1 MAGSTR
7 VPVEGPL
14 GPFVDGFVVYL
25 AAQGHSHGSVQ
36 GHVRRVRQMSCW
48 MTAEGV
54 AVAQLTPATV
64 ERFLAQRRRQGQAV
78 MISPRGSRPLLGYLE
93 RLGVLPPEDR
103 ARSAAEL
110 LLEDFRA
117 YLLGERG
124 LGANTAVLYENAA
137 RLFLAE
143 RSEPLGDALAR
154 LTAAEITAFVLDRS
168 RRTSVATASTVISTL
183 RTLLVFLHLRGD
195 TPSSLVSAVPS
206 VARRQ
211 RLLPRGLEAAQVA
224 LLLESCRRDSPVGRR
239 DLAVLKLL
247 VRLGLR
253 AGEVSR
259 LQLDD
264 IDWRAGEIVVVGKG
278 PRLERLPLPRDVG
291 EAIVDYLREGRPRVS
306 CRALFL
312 RSLAPLVGLSSEGVR
327 GIVAR
332 AGVRVGLSLLGA
344 HRLRHTAATEMLR
357 AGASLPDIGQVLRH
371 RRLRSTAV
379 YARVDRER
387 LKALALAWP
396 EVNA

>member
-1 MAGSTR
+1 MAGSAR

-25 AAQGHSHGSVQ
+25 AAQGHSDGSVR
-36 GHVRRVRQMSCW
+36 GHVLRVRQMSCW

-54 AVAQLTPATV
+54 EVAQLTPATV
-64 ERFLAQRRRQGQAV
+64 ERFLEQRRREGQAV
-78 MISPRGSRPLLGYLE
+78 MISPRGSRPLMGYLE
-93 RLGVLPPEDR
+93 GLGVLPAEDR
-103 ARSAAEL
+103 ARSSAEL
-110 LLEDFRA
+110 LLEEFRA

-124 LGANTAVLYENAA
+124 LGANTAALYENAA

-143 RSEPLGDALAR
+143 RSEPLGDALER

-168 RRTSVATASTVISTL
+168 RRTSVATASTVISAL
-183 RTLLVFLHLRGD
+183 RALLVFLHLRGD
-195 TPSSLVSAVPS
+195 TPRSLVSAVPS

-211 RLLPRGLEAAQVA
+211 RLLPRGLDAAQVA

-278 PRLERLPLPRDVG
+278 PRLERLPLPHDVG
-291 EAIVDYLREGRPRVS
+291 EAIVDYLRDGRPRVS

-312 RSLAPLVGLSSEGVR
+312 RSLAPIVGLSSEGVR

-332 AGVRVGLSLLGA
+332 AGVRVGLAPLGA

-379 YARVDRER
+379 YARVDRDR

-396 EVNA
+396 EVIS

>member
-25 AAQGHSHGSVQ
+25 VEQGHSHGSVQ

-54 AVAQLTPATV
+54 EVAQLTPATV
-64 ERFLAQRRRQGQAV
+64 ERFLEERRRQGHAV

-93 RLGVLPPEDR
+93 GLGVLPPEDR
-103 ARSAAEL
+103 ARSSAEL

-124 LGANTAVLYENAA
+124 LQANTAVLYENAA

-168 RRTSVATASTVISTL
+168 RRGSVATASNVISAL
-183 RTLLVFLHLRGD
+183 RALLVFLHVRGD
-195 TPSSLVSAVPS
+195 TPSSLVSAAPS
-206 VARRQ
+206 VARRGS
-211 RLLPRGLEAAQVA
+211 LLPRGLDAAQVA
-224 LLLESCRRDSPVGRR
+224 LLLESCPRDSAVGRR

-253 AGEVSR
+253 AGEVAR
-259 LQLDD
+259 LQVDD
-264 IDWRAGEIVVVGKG
+264 VEWRAGEIIVVGKG
-278 PRLERLPLPRDVG
+278 PRLERLPLPHDVG

-312 RSLAPLVGLSSEGVR
+312 RSLAPLVGLSSEGVT

-332 AGVRVGLSLLGA
+332 AGARVGLVPLGA

-396 EVNA
+396 EVNS

>member
-1 MAGSTR
+1 MAGSAR

-25 AAQGHSHGSVQ
+25 AAQGHSDGSVK
-36 GHVRRVRQMSCW
+36 GHVLRVRQMSLW
-48 MTAEGV
+48 MTGEGV
-54 AVAQLTPATV
+54 EVAQLTPATV
-64 ERFLAQRRRQGQAV
+64 ERFLEQRRRQGQAV

-93 RLGVLPPEDR
+93 GLGVLPPEDR
-103 ARSAAEL
+103 APSAAEL

-117 YLLGERG
+117 YLLAERG

-143 RSEPLGDALAR
+143 RSEPLGDALER
-154 LTAAEITAFVLDRS
+154 LTATEITAFVLDRS
-168 RRTSVATASTVISTL
+168 RRTSVATASNVISAL
-183 RTLLVFLHLRGD
+183 RALLVFLHLRGD
-195 TPSSLVSAVPS
+195 IPRSLVSAVPS

-211 RLLPRGLEAAQVA
+211 RLLPRGLDAAQVA

-247 VRLGLR
+247 ARLGLR
-253 AGEVSR
+253 AGEVAR
-259 LQLDD
+259 LGVDD
-264 IDWRAGEIVVVGKG
+264 IDWKAGEIVVVGKG
-278 PRLERLPLPRDVG
+278 PRLERMPLPHDVG
-291 EAIVDYLREGRPRVS
+291 EAIVDYLHDRPRVS
-306 CRALFL
+306 SRALFL
-312 RSLAPLVGLSSEGVR
+312 RSLAPIVGLSSEGVT

-332 AGVRVGLSLLGA
+332 AGVRVGLAPLGA

-379 YARVDRER
+379 YARVDRDR

-396 EVNA
+396 EATS

>member
-25 AAQGHSHGSVQ
+25 VEQGHSHGSVQ
-36 GHVRRVRQMSCW
+36 GHVRRIRQMSRW
-48 MTAEGV
+48 MTVEGV
-54 AVAQLTPATV
+54 EVAQLTPATV
-64 ERFLAQRRRQGQAV
+64 ERFLAERRRQGQAV
-78 MISPRGSRPLLGYLE
+78 MISPRGSRPLLGYLAG
-93 RLGVLPPEDR
+93 LGVLPPEDR
-103 ARSAAEL
+103 APSSAEL
-110 LLEDFRA
+110 LLEEFGA

-124 LGANTAVLYENAA
+124 LQANTAALYGNVA
-137 RLFLAE
+137 RIFLVE
-143 RSEPLGDALAR
+143 RSEPLRDALAR

-168 RRTSVATASTVISTL
+168 RRGSVTTASSVISAL
-183 RTLLVFLHLRGD
+183 RALLAFLHARGD
-195 TPSSLVSAVPS
+195 TPRSLVSAVPS
-206 VARRQ
+206 VARRAT
-211 RLLPRGLEAAQVA
+211 LLPRGLDAAQVA
-224 LLLESCRRDSPVGRR
+224 LLIESCPRDTAVGRR
-239 DLAVLKLL
+239 DRAVLKLL

-253 AGEVSR
+253 AGEVAR
-259 LQLDD
+259 LRVDD
-264 IDWRAGEIVVVGKG
+264 IEWKAGEIVVVGKG

-291 EAIVDYLREGRPRVS
+291 EAIVDYLRDGRPSVS

-312 RSLAPLVGLSSEGVR
+312 RSRAPIVGLSSEGVT

-332 AGVRVGLSLLGA
+332 AGARVGLGPLGA

-379 YARVDRER
+379 YARVDRDR
-387 LKALALAWP
+387 LKTLALAWP
-396 EVNA
+396 EVNS

>member
-1 MAGSTR
+1 MAGSAR
-7 VPVEGPL
+7 VPVERPL

-25 AAQGHSHGSVQ
+25 AAQGHSDGSVK
-36 GHVRRVRQMSCW
+36 GHVLRVRQMSRW

-54 AVAQLTPATV
+54 EVAQLTPATV
-64 ERFLAQRRRQGQAV
+64 ERFLEQRRRQGQAV

-93 RLGVLPPEDR
+93 GLGVLPPEDR

-117 YLLGERG
+117 YLLSERG
-124 LGANTAVLYENAA
+124 LGANTALLYENAA

-143 RSEPLGDALAR
+143 RSEPMGDALER

-168 RRTSVATASTVISTL
+168 RRGSVATASTVISAL
-183 RTLLVFLHLRGD
+183 RALLVFLHLRGD
-195 TPSSLVSAVPS
+195 TPRSLVSAVPS

-211 RLLPRGLEAAQVA
+211 RLLPRGLDAAQVT

-247 VRLGLR
+247 ARLGLR

-264 IDWRAGEIVVVGKG
+264 INWRAGEIIVVG
-278 PRLERLPLPRDVG
+278 
-291 EAIVDYLREGRPRVS
+291 
-306 CRALFL
+306 
-312 RSLAPLVGLSSEGVR
+312 
-327 GIVAR
+327 
-332 AGVRVGLSLLGA
+332 
-344 HRLRHTAATEMLR
+344 
-357 AGASLPDIGQVLRH
+357 
-371 RRLRSTAV
+371 
-379 YARVDRER
+379 
-387 LKALALAWP
+387 
-396 EVNA
+396 

>member
-1 MAGSTR
+1 MAGSAR

-25 AAQGHSHGSVQ
+25 AEQGHSRGSVG

-54 AVAQLTPATV
+54 EVAQLTPVMV
-64 ERFLAQRRRQGQAV
+64 ERFLEERRREGQAV

-93 RLGVLPPEDR
+93 GLGVLPAEDR
-103 ARSAAEL
+103 ARSSAEL
-110 LLEDFRA
+110 LLEDFRC

-143 RSEPLGDALAR
+143 RSEPLGDALER
-154 LTAAEITAFVLDRS
+154 FTAAEITAFVLDRS
-168 RRTSVATASTVISTL
+168 RRTSVATASTVISGL
-183 RTLLVFLHLRGD
+183 RALLVFLHLRGD

-211 RLLPRGLEAAQVA
+211 RLLPRGLDAAQVA
-224 LLLESCRRDSPVGRR
+224 RLLESCRRDSPVGRR

-264 IDWRAGEIVVVGKG
+264 IEWRAGEIVVVGKG
-278 PRLERLPLPRDVG
+278 PRLERLPLPHDVG
-291 EAIVDYLREGRPRVS
+291 EAIVDYLRDGRPHVS

-332 AGVRVGLSLLGA
+332 AGVRVGLAPLGA

-396 EVNA
+396 EVNS

>member
-1 MAGSTR
+1 MARSTR

-14 GPFVDGFVVYL
+14 GPFVDDFVVHL
-25 AAQGHSHGSVQ
+25 VEQGHSDGSVQ
-36 GHVRRVRQMSCW
+36 GHVLRIRQMSGW

-54 AVAQLTPATV
+54 EVAQLTPATV
-64 ERFLAQRRRQGQAV
+64 ERFLEERRREGKAV
-78 MISPRGSRPLLGYLE
+78 MISPRGSRPLLNYLE
-93 RLGVLPPEDR
+93 GLGVLPSEDR
-103 ARSAAEL
+103 APSSAEL

-117 YLLGERG
+117 FLLGERG
-124 LGANTAVLYENAA
+124 LQANTAVNYENAA

-143 RSEPLGDALAR
+143 RPEPLGEALAR

-168 RRTSVATASTVISTL
+168 RGGSVATASNVISAL
-183 RTLLVFLHLRGD
+183 RALLVFLHLRGD

-206 VARRQ
+206 VARRAS
-211 RLLPRGLEAAQVA
+211 LLPRGLDAAQVA
-224 LLLESCRRDSPVGRR
+224 LLIESCPRDSAVGRR
-239 DLAVLKLL
+239 DRAVLKLL
-247 VRLGLR
+247 ARLGLR
-253 AGEVSR
+253 AGEVAR

-264 IDWRAGEIVVVGKG
+264 IEWKASEIVVVGKG
-278 PRLERLPLPRDVG
+278 PRIERLPLPHDVG
-291 EAIVDYLREGRPRVS
+291 EAIVDYLRDGRPRVP

-312 RSLAPLVGLSSEGVR
+312 RSLAPIVGLSSEGVT

-332 AGVRVGLSLLGA
+332 AGARVGLAPLGA

-379 YARVDRER
+379 YARVDRDR
-387 LKALALAWP
+387 LKPLALAWP
-396 EVNA
+396 EVNS